1 MGLKMQQISRIIHT
15 VIVALVVGVI
25 TGSTVHADADVSDI
39 DPFVGHYIG
48 RSITSVDDQV
58 SKRDFDVTVAA
69 REKGGFEVSWTTF
82 FHRQDGSVKK
92 KESTIAFRKTE
103 RSGIYASAQKRDMFG
118 NQVPFDP
125 MEGDPYVWARVS
137 SATLS
142 IFGLLVTDDG
152 GYEIQAYHRT
162 LTDTGM
168 DLEFIR
174 TREDNVVRRISGTLQ
189 RVDD

>member
-1 MGLKMQQISRIIHT
+1 M
-15 VIVALVVGVI
+15 
-25 TGSTVHADADVSDI
+25 D
-39 DPFVGHYIG
+39 
-48 RSITSVDDQV
+48 
-58 SKRDFDVTVAA
+58 
-69 REKGGFEVSWTTF
+69 
-82 FHRQDGSVKK
+82 
-92 KESTIAFRKTE
+92 
-103 RSGIYASAQKRDMFG
+103 
-118 NQVPFDP
+118 
-125 MEGDPYVWARVS
+125 GDPYVWARVS

-142 IFGLLVTDDG
+142 IFGLLVPDDG